1 MNKPKYIMP
10 WERPSPTLITPSL
23 GEEGDKCDRS
33 RENECRVDTLL
44 KKYGEILPPNYQ
56 EDIDLTDFP
65 DDPIDRMKYVKD
77 LKDRLASRGLDPQGN
92 IIGKALFDKAFP
104 QSVSPIA
111 ETVDKVVDKV
121 KEVKN
126 EKQEENQ

>member
-1 MNKPKYIMP
+1 MTKPKYIYA
-10 WERPSPTLITPSL
+10 WERPAPTLTTPAL
-23 GEEGDKCDRS
+23 GEDGDRCDRT

-44 KKYGEILPPNYQ
+44 RKYGEILPPNYH

-92 IIGKALFDKAFP
+92 IIDKALFDKAFP
-104 QSVSPIA
+104 QSANPTV
-111 ETVDKVVDKV
+111 TVVDKVVDKV
-121 KEVKN
+121 KEVTN
-126 EKQEENQ
+126 EEQKANQ